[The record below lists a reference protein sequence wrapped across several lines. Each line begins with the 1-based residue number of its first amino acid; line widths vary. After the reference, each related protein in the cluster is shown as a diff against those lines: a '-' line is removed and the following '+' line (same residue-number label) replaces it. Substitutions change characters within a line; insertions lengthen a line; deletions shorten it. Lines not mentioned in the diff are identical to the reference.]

1 MKGIVLKEFSKA
13 GSPDRTVPNEIIYS
27 FGNFLLLFLL
37 LTANTVFAEAV
48 RKIEGPIVITSEKMS
63 ADNQAHTTLFERSVV
78 ARTKDMVLYA
88 NSMIVYSDKNSGNVT
103 RIDAIGDVRM
113 IRDKQVVTSKEATYY
128 AEGEKVIFTGSPKAV
143 ENGKVIT
150 GNKMTYLMN
159 EDRFLVDD
167 SKVFLPK
174 GEEQ

>member
-1 MKGIVLKEFSKA
+1 MF
-13 GSPDRTVPNEIIYS
+13 
-27 FGNFLLLFLL
+27 FL
-37 LTANTVFAEAV
+37 LTANTVSAEAV
-48 RKIEGPIVITSEKMS
+48 EKIKGPIVITSEKMT
-63 ADNQAHTTLFERSVV
+63 ADNQAHITLFERSVV

-88 NSMIVYSDKNSGNVT
+88 NSMLVYSDKDSGDVT
-103 RIDAIGDVRM
+103 RINATGDVRL

-128 AEGEKVIFTGSPKAV
+128 AEGEKVIFTGTPKAV

-150 GNKMTYLMN
+150 GKIMTYLMN

>member
-1 MKGIVLKEFSKA
+1 LLKEFCKS
-13 GSPDRTVPNEIIYS
+13 GSLNLTIHNRISYS
-27 FGNFLLLFLL
+27 LVSFLLIFFL
-37 LTANTVFAEAV
+37 LTAGTVFAEAAK
-48 RKIEGPIVITSEKMS
+48 KIKGPIVITSEKLT
-63 ADNQAHTTLFERSVV
+63 ADNQAHTTLFEHSVV

-88 NSMIVYSDKNSGNVT
+88 NSMLVYSDKNSGDVT
-103 RIDAIGDVRM
+103 RINATGDVRL
-113 IRDKQVVTSKEATYY
+113 IRDKRVVTSKEATYY